1 MSPTRV
7 VHYVNQFFAGK
18 GGEDAAGSGP
28 DRLDGA
34 VGPGRRLAQLLG
46 DDFEIVATVHCG
58 DDDASGRPEAIE
70 EILTLV
76 QAERPDLLIAGPAF
90 TSGRYGLACARV
102 AAAAAAAGVPV
113 VAAMHPDNP
122 GVDEARGAPVVAA
135 GAAAREMGPSLDRLA
150 TAARIVAAGRVLTAD
165 DGRVGRVLTAD
176 DGRVGRARRV
186 VTTTGEPAAVRAVD
200 LVLARLGGD
209 RQASEIPLPT
219 FDQVT
224 PAPPV
229 DDLSSA
235 TVALVSEGGLV
246 PEGNPDRLESAR
258 ATRWLRYPIDGS
270 EELAAGDYQSVHGGF
285 STVYANADPHRILP
299 LDVARAL
306 VTDGAIGTLHG
317 AYLVTTGNGTSVGN
331 ARRFGVEWAAD
342 LRRSG
347 ARAAILT
354 AT

>member
-1 MSPTRV
+1 MSVKRV
-7 VHYVNQFFAGK
+7 VHYVNQFFAGQ
-18 GGEDAAGSGP
+18 GGEDAAESGP
-28 DRLDGA
+28 DRVEGA
-34 VGPGRRLAQLLG
+34 IGPGRRLAQLLG
-46 DDFEIVATVHCG
+46 DQFEIVATVHCG

-76 QAERPDLLIAGPAF
+76 QAEKPDLLVAGPAF
-90 TSGRYGLACARV
+90 TSGRYGLVCARL
-102 AAAAAAAGVPV
+102 AAAATAAGVPV

-122 GVDEARGAPVVAA
+122 GVDEAKGAPVVAS

-150 TAARIVAAGRVLTAD
+150 AAAKIVASG
-165 DGRVGRVLTAD
+165 GSLTAD

-186 VTTTGEPAAVRAVD
+186 TIATTERAAVRAVD
-200 LVLARLGGD
+200 LALARLGGD
-209 RQASEIPLPT
+209 RDATEIPLPS
-219 FDQVT
+219 FDQIT

-229 DDLSSA
+229 DDLTSI
-235 TVALVSEGGLV
+235 TLALVTEGGLV

-258 ATRWLRYPIDGS
+258 ATRWLRYPIDGADV
-270 EELAAGDYQSVHGGF
+270 LASGDYQSVHGGF
-285 STVYANADPHRILP
+285 STVYANEDPHRILP
-299 LDVARAL
+299 LDIVRELADA
-306 VTDGAIGTLHG
+306 GAIGALHDT
-317 AYLVTTGNGTSVGN
+317 YLVTTGNGTSVGN